1 MANKKKD
8 KTEADTVRVNLTF
21 TREEFDELEAAAEKD
36 KRTPTTLAKLLVM
49 QGLEEPS
56 K

>member
-21 TREEFDELEAAAEKD
+21 TREEYEQLEEAAEKD
-36 KRTPTTLAKLLVM
+36 KRQPTTLAKLLVLK
-49 QGLEEPS
+49 GLEEAS
-56 K
+56 D